1 MAFIKAFHVTVTPN
15 IGGATIPPARLASKN
30 AGLSSLYARAYF
42 CIASSVTLVVT
53 GGYSRPT
60 QAMFSGIDWL
70 RFLFEFFSGNRWLFN
85 LAAADVNGLQ
95 LQRRT
100 QHD

>member
-1 MAFIKAFHVTVTPN
+1 MAFIKASHVTVTPN

-42 CIASSVTLVVT
+42 CIASRVTLVVT

-70 RFLFEFFSGNRWLFN
+70 RLLVRMFSGTGGYFISRPPM
-85 LAAADVNGLQ
+85 
-95 LQRRT
+95 
-100 QHD
+100 

>member
-15 IGGATIPPARLASKN
+15 IGGATIPPARVASKN

-42 CIASSVTLVVT
+42 CIASRVTLVVT

-60 QAMFSGIDWL
+60 QAMFSGIVSSDFCSNV
-70 RFLFEFFSGNRWLFN
+70 FLGDGWLFYF
-85 LAAADVNGLQ
+85 AAADVNGLQ

>member
-42 CIASSVTLVVT
+42 CIASSVTLVVA

-60 QAMFSGIDWL
+60 PAMFSGIDWL
-70 RFLFEFFSGNRWLFN
+70 RFLTNVFQGRRLYY

-95 LQRRT
+95 LQRGT